1 MQMAHILLR
10 TLASPEWQH
19 LLQSQHTNDTIS
31 KVMWEYLY
39 LMFTQLCYS
48 NDGTTYQSEKLKKK
62 SPQIG
67 VSLSITHIFFIFPDK
82 KASKAA
88 NLANLEQS
96 RARSSF
102 QLTFSR
108 CGKLCTQ
115 ASEQRFQHPY
125 ILYIMYSCKLGDI
138 CMVAVSFGQ
147 FIHTETDELHICNNV
162 IVSDY
167 AACCNV
173 SLLR

>member
-48 NDGTTYQSEKLKKK
+48 NDGTSYQSEKLKKNHLRQGC
-62 SPQIG
+62 PFP
-67 VSLSITHIFFIFPDK
+67 LLTYFLFFLTRRRQKLLIW
-82 KASKAA
+82 
-88 NLANLEQS
+88 LIWS
-96 RARSSF
+96 RARSSL

-167 AACCNV
+167 AACCHV